1 MAEDKPAA
9 LPAGRSLATPG
20 QRMAAN
26 LLDGACGCVSGLIG
40 LWLGV
45 GLSIGLADSAH
56 GIIRPLVW
64 LAFGLFIGL
73 AAIGIGLPLIL
84 YSVGFSVGRP
94 IVGIT
99 RIYEDGDRVPL
110 LRNRRAIK
118 RIYLVSRAQS
128 KNSKRP

>member
-1 MAEDKPAA
+1 MEDKPA
-9 LPAGRSLATPG
+9 LSPAGRSLATPG

-40 LWLGV
+40 LGLGAW
-45 GLSIGLADSAH
+45 LSIGLARSAH
-56 GIIRPLVW
+56 GLIQSLIAF
-64 LAFGLFIGL
+64 AFGLFVAL

-99 RIYEDGDRVPL
+99 RIYEDGNRVPL
-110 LRNRRAIK
+110 LRSRRSIK
-118 RIYLVSRAQS
+118 RIYLVSRAQR

>member
-1 MAEDKPAA
+1 
-9 LPAGRSLATPG
+9 
-20 QRMAAN
+20 MAAN

-45 GLSIGLADSAH
+45 GLSIGLANSAH
-56 GIIRPLVW
+56 GIIQPLIQ
-64 LAFGLFIGL
+64 LAFGLFVGL

-99 RIYEDGDRVPL
+99 RIYEDGNRVPL

-118 RIYLVSRAQS
+118 RIYLVARAQR